1 MSLTYSEIYTT
12 NLRAQSNILNG
23 EKTQSPS
30 KQKYIT
36 LIKKFSKK
44 QKAKKYK
51 PRRIISKSV
60 QIMKPSKSAK
70 PKGKTKSKIKLE
82 NSKKQKEF
90 RGGYKIDNYIS
101 KSTDFKTDLNNV
113 KSGFSQRNNY
123 NKDINKIK
131 SDINNNEI
139 NSNYFIYNT
148 LQNSNNYNNY
158 LKLSKTYNNNYI
170 NKYFDIFRLRQN
182 AAKFRDKNSYLNLFQ
197 SHDLENNKQYLNS
210 TRHNNSTLKKSRTY
224 FKANQLRE
232 EIEKTLDKNDLYYSS
247 FSNFNLKNNNQNN
260 IINEIPETNEKKEND
275 INNNIEKNNNNDDD
289 NDNDNDNDN
298 NNLKDITYHFFDK
311 NMKMPKRI
319 KKYIN
324 SSTSN
329 HMTCKDNLSNQSN
342 YNDTKEKIK
351 PNSFRK
357 QSNISSNNN
366 KLKYNFNQCSLE
378 NNLSNDYN
386 SDLYK
391 TIYKTEIKKNKLN
404 LITQTN
410 LKLEKLLRKIPTTR
424 KFRNKSYDLMEYI
437 FKLRKYKN
445 KNILLNNTDNINN
458 NKYEIYP
465 PNECGAF
472 INSKRNIIFDSNI
485 E

>member
-1 MSLTYSEIYTT
+1 
-12 NLRAQSNILNG
+12 
-23 EKTQSPS
+23 
-30 KQKYIT
+30 
-36 LIKKFSKK
+36 
-44 QKAKKYK
+44 
-51 PRRIISKSV
+51 
-60 QIMKPSKSAK
+60 
-70 PKGKTKSKIKLE
+70 
-82 NSKKQKEF
+82 
-90 RGGYKIDNYIS
+90 
-101 KSTDFKTDLNNV
+101 
-113 KSGFSQRNNY
+113 
-123 NKDINKIK
+123 
-131 SDINNNEI
+131 
-139 NSNYFIYNT
+139 
-148 LQNSNNYNNY
+148 
-158 LKLSKTYNNNYI
+158 
-170 NKYFDIFRLRQN
+170 
-182 AAKFRDKNSYLNLFQ
+182 
-197 SHDLENNKQYLNS
+197 
-210 TRHNNSTLKKSRTY
+210 
-224 FKANQLRE
+224 
-232 EIEKTLDKNDLYYSS
+232 
-247 FSNFNLKNNNQNN
+247 
-260 IINEIPETNEKKEND
+260 
-275 INNNIEKNNNNDDD
+275 
-289 NDNDNDNDN
+289 
-298 NNLKDITYHFFDK
+298 
-311 NMKMPKRI
+311 MPKRI